1 MTTLKN
7 GSETIYKSKIF
18 ILINCIDG
26 KIDSVFEKICK
37 IDSVSKI
44 QKTDGAYDL
53 LVILEADTD
62 KLKIL
67 MQKIRTIEDVKYTLT
82 LRSNTEERYLAD
94 Q

>member
-7 GSETIYKSKIF
+7 DGETIYRSKIF
-18 ILINCIDG
+18 ILISCIDG
-26 KIDSVFEKICK
+26 KIDSVFEKISK

-53 LVILEADTD
+53 LVILEDDTD
-62 KLKIL
+62 KIRIL

-82 LRSNTEERYLAD
+82 LRSNVEEES
-94 Q
+94 